1 MSENRLASHH
11 AHAEIVERRTLAAN
25 DRKKQTLHLARR
37 SGVDRLAS
45 IETHWHM
52 TSKHTRLLLWKVLVQ
67 TCHCTKLVLSANMD
81 YFTD

>member
-52 TSKHTRLLLWKVLVQ
+52 TSKHTRF
-67 TCHCTKLVLSANMD
+67 CHCTKLELSANMD
-81 YFTD
+81 YFTDNQIALIFCL